1 MRVLDYIVGNTSI
14 VICDA
19 PYIYVCVSITDLSNV
34 SNSME
39 TLGDWYYVLLSIG
52 IVITIGVVI
61 AVIYYS
67 RREFKKT
74 LEEIQKRKTIENQ
87 SQLPKILQIINGV
100 KLPIPLEENI

>member
-1 MRVLDYIVGNTSI
+1 
-14 VICDA
+14 
-19 PYIYVCVSITDLSNV
+19 
-34 SNSME
+34 ME

-74 LEEIQKRKTIENQ
+74 LEEIQKKKIANDYQNDHGIEF
-87 SQLPKILQIINGV
+87 PV
-100 KLPIPLEENI
+100 PLNENIDDNIDENFDDLSRNARIQNNAAVLNNVA